1 MFAILVTLNP
11 NNMKK
16 FIANWREA
24 QCITGNYDQQKLVDI
39 AAEILEEINN
49 LLLHPK
55 KDFKIS
61 F

>member
-24 QCITGNYDQQKLVDI
+24 QCITENNDQQKLVDI
-39 AAEILEEINN
+39 AAEILE
-49 LLLHPK
+49 
-55 KDFKIS
+55 
-61 F
+61 